1 MTYKELLQTLA
12 DQASTNYE
20 AYLQSKIDAV
30 MDMNDTLLPEKTQQ
44 YKDAAE
50 AFEKKFTAAL
60 ATVKNEIGLNES
72 VPEAEA
78 DNFLK

>member
-12 DQASTNYE
+12 DQASINYG

-30 MDMNDTLLPEKTQQ
+30 MDVNDTLLPERTQQ
-44 YKDAAE
+44 YKDASE
-50 AFEKKFTAAL
+50 VFEKKFSAAL

-72 VPEAEA
+72 VPEA
-78 DNFLK
+78 DVNNFLK

>member
-20 AYLQSKIDAV
+20 AYLQSKIDALV
-30 MDMNDTLLPEKTQQ
+30 NVNDTLLPEKTQQ
-44 YKDAAE
+44 YKDASE
-50 AFEKKFTAAL
+50 GFEKKFTAAL

-72 VPEAEA
+72 VPEADV